1 MAGWPGLPHPPLDPN
16 GVTLRRDIEGRL
28 PMTGHQARET
38 RTSPPLRQAR
48 VTEEQLR
55 DLMLRGLD
63 GDGDAHTALLRA
75 VQRLLTPFF
84 RARMRDRTEVED
96 LVQEALIAVH
106 ERRASF
112 DRTRRFT
119 PWLFAI
125 ARYKL
130 VDHFRHSPRHQ
141 TVEGLDDILVAEG
154 FEASSNARLDVDRL
168 LRSLPAKQA
177 QAIRMTRIC
186 GLSVAEAACSVG
198 IGESDLKVS
207 AHRGLK
213 ALAARVGRNGM
224 VPGLS

>member
-1 MAGWPGLPHPPLDPN
+1 MTSNQNRATRKSAPLQQ
-16 GVTLRRDIEGRL
+16 V
-28 PMTGHQARET
+28 
-38 RTSPPLRQAR
+38 R
-48 VTEEQLR
+48 VTEEELHS
-55 DLMLRGLD
+55 LMVRGLD
-63 GDGDAHTALLRA
+63 GDSLSHAALLRA
-75 VQRLLTPFF
+75 VQRLLTSFF
-84 RARMRDRTEVED
+84 RARMRDQAEVDD

-130 VDHFRHSPRHQ
+130 VDYFRHSPRHRSI
-141 TVEGLDDILVAEG
+141 EGLEDILVAEG

-168 LRSLPAKQA
+168 LRDLPEKQA
-177 QAIRMTRIC
+177 RSIRLTRIL
-186 GLSVAEAACSVG
+186 GLSVVEAARSAG

-213 ALAARVGRNGM
+213 ALAARVGRDGP
-224 VPGLS
+224 VPQPI

>member
-1 MAGWPGLPHPPLDPN
+1 
-16 GVTLRRDIEGRL
+16 
-28 PMTGHQARET
+28 MTSHQVRET
-38 RTSPPLRQAR
+38 RASSPVQQAR
-48 VTEEQLR
+48 ATEEQLHG
-55 DLMLRGLD
+55 LMMRGLD
-63 GDGDAHTALLRA
+63 GDAHSHAALLRA
-75 VQRLLTPFF
+75 VRRLLTSFF
-84 RARMRDRTEVED
+84 RTRMRDQVEVED

-112 DRTRRFT
+112 DRRRRFT

-141 TVEGLDDILVAEG
+141 TIEGLDEILVAEG

-168 LRSLPAKQA
+168 LRSLPEKQA
-177 QAIRMTRIC
+177 RAILQTRIL
-186 GLSVAEAACSVG
+186 GLSVAEAARSAG

-213 ALAARVGRNGM
+213 ALAARVGREAP
-224 VPGLS
+224 VPQLG